1 MEARMPDSQAPP
13 DKPPS
18 LFHNSSFLRL
28 WAAQTSAMTVVYG
41 LSFAGVAVIEE
52 QTHSSTQV
60 GLVIISSILPGFLA
74 SLVAGAVVDRFGR
87 LPVLVLSHLAR
98 ALVALAFWGG
108 TQLDSPTLILV
119 TVYVV
124 NATGIALS
132 QFATASEMA
141 MLPDLVG
148 KSRLLS
154 ANSLLG
160 FSLLVA
166 EGLGVVAVAPLVI
179 RLGGAPAMG
188 AVSTVLYLVALAL
201 IVTLRVGREPAIPTE
216 KRWPGLAAFRSD
228 IRAGWRA
235 IAHDRLLALV
245 IGQVTLAGVLLLV
258 LLSLVPGLMSRY
270 LGLGIEDG
278 PFLIFPGGIGF
289 VLGLYL
295 VGRLERRLSRPVW
308 IAVGLIGVGT
318 SVVLLALLSSQQGA
332 AGLWIVVPMI
342 LCVGLS
348 LAAVIVPS
356 RTIIQERP
364 PAEMRGRVVA
374 AQLALGNALAIIPLL
389 LGGVL
394 ADWLGIRPVIGL
406 LGVVAFSAGALGLH
420 YARS

>member
-1 MEARMPDSQAPP
+1 MRM
-13 DKPPS
+13 KEPPS
-18 LFHNSSFLRL
+18 LLRNSSFLRL

-41 LSFAGVAVIEE
+41 LSLAGVVVIEE
-52 QTHSSTQV
+52 QTHSSTQT
-60 GLVIISSILPGFLA
+60 GLVIISAILPGFLA

-98 ALVALAFWGG
+98 ALVALVFWGG

-148 KSRLLS
+148 SARLLS

-166 EGLGVVAVAPLVI
+166 EGLGIVVVAPLVI
-179 RLGGAPAMG
+179 KLGGAPAMG
-188 AVSTVLYLVALAL
+188 AVSTLLYLLAL
-201 IVTLRVGREPAIPTE
+201 ILVATLRQGQAPASATGTGE
-216 KRWPGLAAFRSD
+216 RHWPGWATFRSD
-228 IRAGWRA
+228 IQAGWRT
-235 IAHDRLLALV
+235 IAQDRLLSLV
-245 IGQVTLAGVLLLV
+245 IAQVTLAGVLLLV
-258 LLSLVPGLMSRY
+258 LLSLVPGLLARH

-278 PFLIFPGGIGF
+278 PFLILPGGIGF
-289 VLGLYL
+289 VVGLFL
-295 VGRLERRLSRPVW
+295 IGRLERRLSRSLW
-308 IAVGLIGVGT
+308 IAGGLIGLGVA
-318 SVVLLALLSSQQGA
+318 VVLLAASSS
-332 AGLWIVVPMI
+332 LWLIVPLIVA
-342 LCVGLS
+342 VGLS

-356 RTIIQERP
+356 RTVLQERP

-374 AQLALGNALAIIPLL
+374 AQLALGNAAAVLPLL
-389 LGGVL
+389 LGGAL
-394 ADWLGIRPVIGL
+394 ADWLGIQPVIGM
-406 LGVVAFSAGALGLH
+406 LGLVAFSAGALGLH